1 MSSQQESSS
10 QQQPQV
16 RHIPIYVEGRSE
28 PLLNTSP
35 KSQPSSAHPSAQ
47 PSSHAHVPPHPSAGG
62 DSSLPDDLF
71 KQNSIFDRDRDIP
84 VRSAFS
90 TPFFKREPSPG
101 ASRTSPFPD
110 MASHVPHMNTNVPR
124 GSSIPRQTPSPPTAA
139 GASQAHHHH
148 SKQPQQPSTT
158 YHQQFPPQRHPQQQQ
173 PQPQPAPPAYHSEPQ
188 QAAPPAPQPPMTG
201 YDQPD
206 SRPKPPPPVND
217 PTSKIS
223 RIQQDVTAIFDLVE
237 KFKGSKEGKK
247 DKTYIYLDE
256 MLTQNLLK
264 LDSIDVG
271 DQPQI
276 KSSRKAAIRS
286 ITTCIGVLEQ
296 KAEAGAL
303 EAAAPVGSSSSIT
316 GRNEATANGIDPP
329 QAGMNGLEQHAADK
343 SASNTSISHS
353 SSNSSQ
359 QQQPID
365 DAKQ

>member
-1 MSSQQESSS
+1 MSQQHTEPS
-10 QQQPQV
+10 QQPQV

-47 PSSHAHVPPHPSAGG
+47 PSSHAHVPHPSGS
-62 DSSLPDDLF
+62 DSPQMPDDLF

-84 VRSAFS
+84 VRSAFN
-90 TPFFKREPSPG
+90 TPFFKREASPG

-110 MASHVPHMNTNVPR
+110 MASHMPHMNTNVPR

-148 SKQPQQPSTT
+148 SSKQPQQPSST

-173 PQPQPAPPAYHSEPQ
+173 QATAPPPAHHSEPQ
-188 QAAPPAPQPPMTG
+188 QAAQPPMTG

-206 SRPKPPPPVND
+206 SRPKPSPPPPVKDD

-223 RIQQDVTAIFDLVE
+223 KIQQDVTAIFDLVE
-237 KFKGSKEGKK
+237 KFRGSKEGKK
-247 DKTYIYLDE
+247 DKTYMYLDE

-286 ITTCIGVLEQ
+286 INTCIGVLEQ

-303 EAAAPVGSSSSIT
+303 EAAGGSSSSIT
-316 GRNEATANGIDPP
+316 GRNEAITTANGIDPP
-329 QAGMNGLEQHAADK
+329 KGGMNGLEQHAAGK

-359 QQQPID
+359 QQQQPID